1 MNNKTINENLTKR
14 SQLLTKIDELKQQV
28 ALMEDEIK
36 DYMDS
41 ENLDSI
47 QTDLFNVYFEEQV
60 ATRFDKTKF
69 IKIYGEDKFLEVSK
83 QTSSK
88 PFRVYPIKK

>member
-1 MNNKTINENLTKR
+1 MNNERINENLNKR
-14 SQLLTKIDELKQQV
+14 SKLLTKIDELKQQV

-41 ENLDSI
+41 ENLDTI

-60 ATRFDKTKF
+60 ATRFDKAKF
-69 IKIYGEDKFLEVSK
+69 VKLYGEDKFIEVSK
-83 QTSSK
+83 QTTSK